1 MLSTAMA
8 STAGSWG
15 YTRKITVKET
25 VILVGQAD
33 YDSDTEPLKIR
44 GAGTG
49 RENVWRMLKVARGA
63 GARIKTLAITGA
75 EGPELNIPAADCP
88 FLGSRSRATQPAM
101 ASAIWMRL
109 SRARATLTLHSSR
122 NLRAAAMAWGWEAA
136 TTALESGN
144 SQG

>member
-88 FLGSRSRATQPAM
+88 FLGRAQVSPCTLLGTSGQPPWPGDGRRPPRRWNPGIRRVRRASSALAM
-101 ASAIWMRL
+101 P
-109 SRARATLTLHSSR
+109 
-122 NLRAAAMAWGWEAA
+122 
-136 TTALESGN
+136 
-144 SQG
+144 